1 VPTLNVAG
9 IGLAYDD
16 TGEGAAVV
24 LLHAGIAD
32 RRMWLHQAAALRRS
46 RRVMAV
52 DLPGYGGSAVPVGPY
67 ANHDVV
73 AGLLDELDVP
83 QAALVGCSFGGKVAI
98 DAALAHPDRV
108 SALALFGSAVSGHA
122 WSEEFKE
129 LHRSLFG
136 DIADDDLDAAT
147 EAEVDLWVV
156 GPDRE
161 PYELD
166 PEFLAFASEMD
177 RGALAAEAALDEVP
191 IRELTPPAIGRLG
204 EISVPTLVMVGAA
217 DVPEIRRLAD
227 RIAADVPQARRLP
240 DVPGAAH
247 LLPLERPELVN
258 AALLA
263 FLP

>member
-1 VPTLNVAG
+1 VPTIDVAG
-9 IGLAYDD
+9 VALAYDD
-16 TGEGAAVV
+16 AGEGPAVV

-32 RRMWLHQAAALRRS
+32 RRMWRHQAAALRGR
-46 RRVMAV
+46 RRVLMV
-52 DLPGYGGSAVPVGPY
+52 DLPGYGESAVPVGPY

-73 AGLLDELDVP
+73 AGLLDELELE